1 MEYWFIE
8 LLIPRDE
15 SIRNV
20 WLTVWRIDIWVMGV
34 NGWREVQLKSFVD
47 VFYLQIV
54 GRGNDQVAMT
64 TKFETR
70 DDMCRFSKWN
80 RMFSRSLVKLRAQIE
95 SDDILRFPFDS
106 PLAVI
111 RNYGNLLAEMSAV
124 VPDGIVC
131 FFVSYQYMVR

>member
-15 SIRNV
+15 SKINV

-70 DDMCRFSKWN
+70 DDMCRFSKLN
-80 RMFSRSLVKLRAQIE
+80 HMLSRSPLKLRAQGE
-95 SDDILRFPFDS
+95 SD
-106 PLAVI
+106 
-111 RNYGNLLAEMSAV
+111 
-124 VPDGIVC
+124 GI
-131 FFVSYQYMVR
+131 

>member
-20 WLTVWRIDIWVMGV
+20 WLTVWKIDIWVMGV

-47 VFYLQIV
+47 AFYLQIV

-70 DDMCRFSKWN
+70 DDMCRFFLS
-80 RMFSRSLVKLRAQIE
+80 
-95 SDDILRFPFDS
+95 
-106 PLAVI
+106 
-111 RNYGNLLAEMSAV
+111 
-124 VPDGIVC
+124 
-131 FFVSYQYMVR
+131 

>member
-70 DDMCRFSKWN
+70 DDMCRFSKLN
-80 RMFSRSLVKLRAQIE
+80 RLFSRSPVKLRAQIE
-95 SDDILRFPFDS
+95 SDNI
-106 PLAVI
+106 
-111 RNYGNLLAEMSAV
+111 
-124 VPDGIVC
+124 
-131 FFVSYQYMVR
+131 

>member
-34 NGWREVQLKSFVD
+34 NGWREVQLKYFVD

-70 DDMCRFSKWN
+70 DDMCRFSKCN
-80 RMFSRSLVKLRAQIE
+80 RMFSRSPVKLRAQIE
-95 SDDILRFPFDS
+95 SYDT
-106 PLAVI
+106 
-111 RNYGNLLAEMSAV
+111 
-124 VPDGIVC
+124 
-131 FFVSYQYMVR
+131 

>member
-70 DDMCRFSKWN
+70 DDMCRFSKLN
-80 RMFSRSLVKLRAQIE
+80 HMLSRSPLKLRAQGE
-95 SDDILRFPFDS
+95 S
-106 PLAVI
+106 
-111 RNYGNLLAEMSAV
+111 GGM
-124 VPDGIVC
+124 
-131 FFVSYQYMVR
+131 

>member
-20 WLTVWRIDIWVMGV
+20 WLTVWKIDIWVMGV

-70 DDMCRFSKWN
+70 DDMCRFSKLN
-80 RMFSRSLVKLRAQIE
+80 RLFSRSPVKLRAQIE
-95 SDDILRFPFDS
+95 SDNI
-106 PLAVI
+106 
-111 RNYGNLLAEMSAV
+111 
-124 VPDGIVC
+124 
-131 FFVSYQYMVR
+131 

>member
-15 SIRNV
+15 SKINV

-70 DDMCRFSKWN
+70 DDMCRFFLS
-80 RMFSRSLVKLRAQIE
+80 
-95 SDDILRFPFDS
+95 
-106 PLAVI
+106 
-111 RNYGNLLAEMSAV
+111 
-124 VPDGIVC
+124 
-131 FFVSYQYMVR
+131 

>member
-15 SIRNV
+15 SVRNL

-70 DDMCRFSKWN
+70 DDMCRFSKLN
-80 RMFSRSLVKLRAQIE
+80 RMFSRSPVKLRAQIE
-95 SDDILRFPFDS
+95 SDNI
-106 PLAVI
+106 
-111 RNYGNLLAEMSAV
+111 
-124 VPDGIVC
+124 
-131 FFVSYQYMVR
+131 

>member
-20 WLTVWRIDIWVMGV
+20 WLTVWKIDIWVMGV
-34 NGWREVQLKSFVD
+34 NGWKEVQLKSFVD

-70 DDMCRFSKWN
+70 DDMCRFSKLN
-80 RMFSRSLVKLRAQIE
+80 RMFSRSPVKLRAQIE
-95 SDDILRFPFDS
+95 SDNI
-106 PLAVI
+106 
-111 RNYGNLLAEMSAV
+111 
-124 VPDGIVC
+124 
-131 FFVSYQYMVR
+131 

>member
-34 NGWREVQLKSFVD
+34 NGCREVQLKSFVD

-80 RMFSRSLVKLRAQIE
+80 RMFSRSPVKLRAQIE
-95 SDDILRFPFDS
+95 SDNI
-106 PLAVI
+106 
-111 RNYGNLLAEMSAV
+111 
-124 VPDGIVC
+124 
-131 FFVSYQYMVR
+131 

>member
-70 DDMCRFSKWN
+70 DDMCRFSKLN
-80 RMFSRSLVKLRAQIE
+80 HMLSRSPLKLRAQGE
-95 SDDILRFPFDS
+95 SD
-106 PLAVI
+106 
-111 RNYGNLLAEMSAV
+111 
-124 VPDGIVC
+124 GI
-131 FFVSYQYMVR
+131 

>member
-15 SIRNV
+15 SKINV

-34 NGWREVQLKSFVD
+34 NGRREVQLKSFVD

-70 DDMCRFSKWN
+70 DDMCRFFLS
-80 RMFSRSLVKLRAQIE
+80 
-95 SDDILRFPFDS
+95 
-106 PLAVI
+106 
-111 RNYGNLLAEMSAV
+111 
-124 VPDGIVC
+124 
-131 FFVSYQYMVR
+131 

>member
-70 DDMCRFSKWN
+70 DDMCRF
-80 RMFSRSLVKLRAQIE
+80 F
-95 SDDILRFPFDS
+95 
-106 PLAVI
+106 
-111 RNYGNLLAEMSAV
+111 
-124 VPDGIVC
+124 
-131 FFVSYQYMVR
+131 

>member
-70 DDMCRFSKWN
+70 DDMCRFSKLN
-80 RMFSRSLVKLRAQIE
+80 RMFSRSPVKLRAQIE
-95 SDDILRFPFDS
+95 SDNI
-106 PLAVI
+106 
-111 RNYGNLLAEMSAV
+111 
-124 VPDGIVC
+124 
-131 FFVSYQYMVR
+131 

>member
-15 SIRNV
+15 SKINV

-47 VFYLQIV
+47 AFYLQIV

-70 DDMCRFSKWN
+70 DDMCRFFLS
-80 RMFSRSLVKLRAQIE
+80 
-95 SDDILRFPFDS
+95 
-106 PLAVI
+106 
-111 RNYGNLLAEMSAV
+111 
-124 VPDGIVC
+124 
-131 FFVSYQYMVR
+131 

>member
-15 SIRNV
+15 SKINV

-70 DDMCRFSKWN
+70 DDMCRF
-80 RMFSRSLVKLRAQIE
+80 F
-95 SDDILRFPFDS
+95 
-106 PLAVI
+106 
-111 RNYGNLLAEMSAV
+111 
-124 VPDGIVC
+124 
-131 FFVSYQYMVR
+131 

>member
-20 WLTVWRIDIWVMGV
+20 WLTVWKIDIWVMGV

-70 DDMCRFSKWN
+70 DDMCRFSKLN
-80 RMFSRSLVKLRAQIE
+80 HMLSRSPLKLRAQGE
-95 SDDILRFPFDS
+95 SD
-106 PLAVI
+106 
-111 RNYGNLLAEMSAV
+111 
-124 VPDGIVC
+124 GI
-131 FFVSYQYMVR
+131 